1 MRKVFLDTNFVLK
14 VIEWKIDLFGEL
26 RRVLDFKYD
35 VVILDMVKLELEKY
49 RDLGGKRKIQG
60 NVALLVL
67 KKNDVRIMRTD
78 RKGYTD
84 TRILEKAQKGDVVCT
99 QDQELKRRLKEKSI
113 PVIVIKNKSY
123 LSLIET

>member
-14 VIEWKIDLFGEL
+14 VIEWKVDLFGEL

-35 VVILDMVKLELEKY
+35 VVILDMVKFELEKY
-49 RDLGGKRKIQG
+49 RSLGGLKKTQG

-67 KKNDVRIMRTD
+67 KKNDVRILRTEK
-78 RKGYTD
+78 KGYTD
-84 TRILEKAQKGDVVCT
+84 TVIVERAKKGDVVCT
-99 QDQELKRRLKEKSI
+99 QDQGLKKRLKEKSV
-113 PVIVIKNKSY
+113 PVVVIKNKSY